1 MELYLGERD
10 RDARIGAEGG
20 VVPGVRGVKQQG
32 FSWLREGGC
41 LRQLRWVA
49 GDGAVCRACS
59 ICGLNDE

>member
-1 MELYLGERD
+1 MELYLGGRD

-20 VVPGVRGVKQQG
+20 VVPGVKGVKQQG

-49 GDGAVCRACS
+49 VMVLFAARVPSVA
-59 ICGLNDE
+59 